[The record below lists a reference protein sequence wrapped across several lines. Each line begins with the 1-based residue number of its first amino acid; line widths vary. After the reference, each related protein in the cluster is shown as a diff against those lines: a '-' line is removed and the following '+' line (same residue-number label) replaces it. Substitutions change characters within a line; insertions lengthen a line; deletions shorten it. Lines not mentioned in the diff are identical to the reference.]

1 MAKNK
6 DYKKIN
12 QTTSSK
18 EVSSKEI
25 KVKNPIFPTYIHI
38 ILFVITTFIFFA
50 PQLLGNAF
58 FWEDFLE
65 YFYPVQTLAAKEFA
79 KGTIP
84 FWNPYSLAGMPFL
97 ADIQVGFFY
106 PFHRLMGL
114 FLNSNGMLP
123 IWLVQFVAI
132 IHFFFAQFNFYT
144 LARYLKISSWGAII
158 GAITYSFAFPIVLH
172 IIHPMI
178 VYHLTW
184 FPLIFYFFKKSLD
197 NNSIKNGAIA
207 GLIFGFTMLSGHPQV
222 TLYFAFILG
231 IYFVWDIIPK
241 LLKSKSSE
249 FNWKA
254 SIAGVLTFVI
264 AVGIFMVQFL
274 PTNELAKHSVR
285 SVTSYEKSSENSLQI
300 KQIATLVQPKIFG
313 YYDADNQTEFAIS
326 YFDTYDGK
334 EQPVKNYYYWETAL
348 YFGILPLILGILGML
363 VVKKDNFK
371 WFLITIIIFGVLYA
385 LGKYFLLH
393 RIFYYLPFFG
403 TFRNPV
409 RMFTFSMFGLS
420 LFSGFAFDYIAENLK
435 NKKLLNAFLL
445 ISGIVVFL
453 LILSQSGVLQS
464 ILAVPTEFSS
474 ISAKLTTPYLII
486 AIASLLIGYLYIQNF
501 FKPIIVGALFS
512 IIIFIDLYVSGASFT
527 QSKVNIEKQYEINP
541 QMKKFL
547 KAQPPSSIFRVK
559 TRIYSPSYMAVKRNQ
574 GMVDELFMLEGY
586 NPLVLKLATV
596 PFPWEQSLQLEN
608 VKYDLKI
615 DSLRGNVSFYERT
628 NQLGPAWIVSKAI
641 YVPEDST
648 SLFFYEHHNDFAKEV
663 LINTPDID
671 LTKYQNIDSLNNNSV
686 KLIEYTSN
694 EQKYNVKADKPS
706 IMVFSEIYYPDWK
719 AEIDGKEV
727 PILQANH
734 SFRAIELPAGNH
746 NVIMKYS
753 TNRFTYGAI
762 ISLSSILLAI
772 VLLFIYKNEKS
783 N

>member
-1 MAKNK
+1 
-6 DYKKIN
+6 
-12 QTTSSK
+12 
-18 EVSSKEI
+18 
-25 KVKNPIFPTYIHI
+25 
-38 ILFVITTFIFFA
+38 
-50 PQLLGNAF
+50 
-58 FWEDFLE
+58 
-65 YFYPVQTLAAKEFA
+65 
-79 KGTIP
+79 
-84 FWNPYSLAGMPFL
+84 
-97 ADIQVGFFY
+97 
-106 PFHRLMGL
+106 
-114 FLNSNGMLP
+114 
-123 IWLVQFVAI
+123 
-132 IHFFFAQFNFYT
+132 
-144 LARYLKISSWGAII
+144 
-158 GAITYSFAFPIVLH
+158 
-172 IIHPMI
+172 
-178 VYHLTW
+178 
-184 FPLIFYFFKKSLD
+184 
-197 NNSIKNGAIA
+197 
-207 GLIFGFTMLSGHPQV
+207 MLSGHPQV

>member
-1 MAKNK
+1 
-6 DYKKIN
+6 
-12 QTTSSK
+12 
-18 EVSSKEI
+18 
-25 KVKNPIFPTYIHI
+25 
-38 ILFVITTFIFFA
+38 
-50 PQLLGNAF
+50 
-58 FWEDFLE
+58 
-65 YFYPVQTLAAKEFA
+65 
-79 KGTIP
+79 
-84 FWNPYSLAGMPFL
+84 
-97 ADIQVGFFY
+97 
-106 PFHRLMGL
+106 
-114 FLNSNGMLP
+114 MLP

-132 IHFFFAQFNFYT
+132 IHFFFAQFNFYI

-197 NNSIKNGAIA
+197 NNSIKNGVIA

-241 LLKSKSSE
+241 FLKSKSSE

-254 SIAGVLTFVI
+254 AIAGVLTFVI
-264 AVGIFMVQFL
+264 AVGIFIIQFL
-274 PTNELAKHSVR
+274 PSNELAKHSVR
-285 SVTSYEKSSENSLQI
+285 SVTSYEKSSENSLQL
-300 KQIATLVQPKIFG
+300 KQITTLVQPKIFG

-371 WFLITIIIFGVLYA
+371 WFLITIIIFGILYA
-385 LGKYFLLH
+385 LGKYFTLH

-435 NKKLLNAFLL
+435 NKKLLNTFLL

-474 ISAKLTTPYLII
+474 ISAQLTTPYLII
-486 AIASLLIGYLYIQNF
+486 AIASLLIGYLYIQNYL
-501 FKPIIVGALFS
+501 KPIIVGALFS
-512 IIIFIDLYVSGASFT
+512 ILIFIDLYVSGASFT

-628 NQLGPAWIVSKAI
+628 NQLGPAWIVSKAT

-663 LINTPDID
+663 LINTPNVD
-671 LTKYQNIDSLNNNSV
+671 LTKYQNLDSLNNNSV
-686 KLIEYTSN
+686 KLIEYTAN
-694 EQKYNVKADKPS
+694 EQKYNVKAVKPS

-753 TNRFTYGAI
+753 TNRFTYGAV